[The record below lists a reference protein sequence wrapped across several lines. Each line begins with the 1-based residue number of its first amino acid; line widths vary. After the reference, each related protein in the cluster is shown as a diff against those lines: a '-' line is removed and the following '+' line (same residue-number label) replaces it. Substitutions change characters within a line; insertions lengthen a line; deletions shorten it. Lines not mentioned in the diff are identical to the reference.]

1 MANDEFVIELVAD
14 ANGVIK
20 AIKKQVEAPEVK
32 NAGSKLGDTL
42 IEGLKT
48 SGKGV
53 GLAGGIAAAGLA
65 ATGLIVA
72 GIGKAMGAAIDNFV
86 VPAMAQTEAINKLN
100 TSLAVTGNYS
110 KQTSQ
115 EIQAFAK
122 SLEGSTTFTDEAIMG
137 QIAFA
142 QQMGASVEQSKQIAS
157 AATDMATAL
166 DMDLN
171 SAIRN
176 ISKTLGG
183 YAGELGE
190 VIPELKTLSME
201 QLQAGAGVDLLAKK
215 FAGFAEL
222 EANTFSGKL
231 EQISN
236 LFTGVKQAIGQTV
249 TESGI
254 VIAIFD
260 LVKQSLDR
268 FTKNVDFSPLVN
280 AIKTVSI
287 GLLKM
292 TETVLL
298 LSRAAAKFMGSEGM
312 AGFFTETE
320 IAVRTLRQQIQGLK
334 QDDLANY
341 QQSRQNALEEKSLL
355 AQKINQIN
363 QVAETERKAA
373 EQKKKLDEEQQ
384 KRSDEM
390 KKRSDDF
397 VKNLK
402 TNFIGGITS
411 GFEAMGAAFVNG
423 GNGFEEFGNIAL
435 KTLGQLALQTG
446 SFLILTGA
454 GMSGVGAFLGLSG
467 GAAIAA
473 GVGLTVL
480 GGAIM
485 AMAGKG
491 SNKGASTGTA
501 SSASSS
507 GSGGGLASSG
517 AGGIVGEGSSIGSSY
532 QGSEQMQKQTMVSL
546 TVNGSIF
553 DSDTT
558 GTRIIELLQD
568 ELDYKN
574 GRVG

>member
-1 MANDEFVIELVAD
+1 MANDEFIIELVAD

-20 AIKKQVEAPEVK
+20 AIKKQVEDPQVK
-32 NAGSKLGDTL
+32 KAGASLGDTL
-42 IEGLKT
+42 VTGLKT
-48 SGKGV
+48 AGKGA
-53 GLAGGIAAAGLA
+53 GLAGAIATAGLA

-72 GIGKAMGAAIDNFV
+72 GIGKALGSAIDNFV
-86 VPAMAQTEAINKLN
+86 VPAMAQTEAVDKLN
-100 TSLAVTGNYS
+100 SSLAVTGNFS
-110 KQTSQ
+110 KATSLD
-115 EIQAFAK
+115 IQNFAK
-122 SLEGSTTFTDEAIMG
+122 RLEQSTTFTDEAVMG

-142 QQMGASVEQSKQIAS
+142 QQMGASVEQSKEIAA
-157 AATDMATAL
+157 AATDMAKAL

-171 SAIRN
+171 SAVRN
-176 ISKTLGG
+176 VSKTLGG

-190 VIPELKTLSME
+190 VIPELKNLSME
-201 QLQAGAGVDLLAKK
+201 QLQAGEGVNLLAKK

-231 EQISN
+231 EQVSN
-236 LFTGVKQAIGQTV
+236 AFTSVKQSIGSTI

-260 LVKQSLDR
+260 LVKGALDR
-268 FTKNVDFSPLVN
+268 FTKNIDFTPLIN

-292 TETVLL
+292 SETVLL

-320 IAVRTLRQQIQGLK
+320 VAVRTLRQQIQGLK
-334 QDDLANY
+334 QDDLDRFAKN
-341 QQSRQNALEEKSLL
+341 RENALVEKSAL
-355 AQKINQIN
+355 AEKMNQIN
-363 QVAETERKAA
+363 KLAEAERKAA
-373 EQKKKLDEEQQ
+373 EQKKKLDEEQK

-390 KKRSDDF
+390 KKKSDDF

-435 KTLGQLALQTG
+435 KTLGQLAVQTG

-473 GVGLTVL
+473 GIGLTIL

-485 AMAGKG
+485 AMAGRGGKKG
-491 SNKGASTGTA
+491 SASAPSGAST
-501 SSASSS
+501 S
-507 GSGGGLASSG
+507 GSGGGLASSAS
-517 AGGIVGEGSSIGSSY
+517 AGGIVGENNSVSY
-532 QGSEQMQKQTMVSL
+532 QGNEQMEKQASVSL